1 MRHPGG
7 QYQRARTTYTTYS
20 PRGGLHVDKL
30 FEIKARRYRLQY
42 YSHEYTGCQIA
53 ATDCSACC
61 QSSQPPYSAEVLQN
75 A

>member
-1 MRHPGG
+1 
-7 QYQRARTTYTTYS
+7 
-20 PRGGLHVDKL
+20 LHVDKL

-61 QSSQPPYSAEVLQN
+61 QSSQPLYSAEVLQN

>member
-1 MRHPGG
+1 MRHSGG
-7 QYQRARTTYTTYS
+7 QYQRARTTCTTYS

-30 FEIKARRYRLQY
+30 FEMKTRCYRLQQY
-42 YSHEYTGCQIA
+42 RHEYTGCQTA

-61 QSSQPPYSAEVLQN
+61 QSNQAPYSAEVLQN